1 MKGSISRVTHLPA
14 FQSYSGPPVVKSYKR
29 AKFSSANTMEVI
41 DTPVS
46 DAASVVAAMGG
57 VEGAEIIELKDGEA
71 FLAAATGTDKDG
83 HKIKVGLII
92 QQIPLL

>member
-1 MKGSISRVTHLPA
+1 MISE

-29 AKFSSANTMEVI
+29 ASKFSSANTVEVI
-41 DTPVS
+41 DTPVT

-57 VEGAEIIELKDGEA
+57 VVGGEIIELRDGEA

-83 HKIKVGLII
+83 HKIKVS
-92 QQIPLL
+92 

>member
-1 MKGSISRVTHLPA
+1 MGSNQTRLN

-29 AKFSSANTMEVI
+29 SKFSSANTMEVI
-41 DTPVS
+41 DASVT
-46 DAASVVAAMGG
+46 DEAASVVAAIGG

-83 HKIKVGLII
+83 HKIKVVALV
-92 QQIPLL
+92 